1 MLDDYIYSHACFCPF
16 RQSLSSLPKIISN
29 MSNNINEKPDSSAKE
44 FEDHRYEVGHDT
56 EKTGYDKSGAVDA
69 ENIEHEMT
77 VMQAV
82 KAYPAASWWAF
93 VMSSTIVSSH
103 LHLDV
108 GDNRADA
115 TIRSWSHTASS

>member
-1 MLDDYIYSHACFCPF
+1 
-16 RQSLSSLPKIISN
+16 
-29 MSNNINEKPDSSAKE
+29 MSNDITEKPTSSAIE
-44 FEDHRYEVGHDT
+44 FAAQRHGINDNTG
-56 EKTGYDKSGAVDA
+56 EKAGYDKSGAIDA

-103 LHLDV
+103 PNA
-108 GDNRADA
+108 GNSSSNS
-115 TIRSWSHTASS
+115 TPRSWSHTASS